1 MNQPSKILSNSLEIK
16 EIESEIDG
24 LDLIKAESS
33 LYRISFYSFVLDA
46 FKTIHNGQE
55 LTPNWHIEYLCKRLQ
70 DEAYRIVQGKE
81 RNKHLLINV
90 PPRTLKSEL
99 VNVFFSVYCWILKDS
114 IQFIS
119 SSYSASLS
127 ITLSTQSRRLI
138 ESDWFIEHFPDVKL
152 SKDENTKSRYTTTNS
167 GLRYST
173 STGGTVTGMGAD
185 IIVID
190 DPQNPQ
196 LARSDIERDNANR
209 FFNETLRSRLNN
221 PDIGVFIVIMQRLHE
236 NDLTGML
243 LDKEPHNWE
252 YICMPAEVS
261 DIVRPKELKK
271 LYVDGLLFPERLSRT
286 TLESFKLGLGSY
298 GYSGQYSQIPSPSE
312 GGIFKGEWFN
322 IIKELP
328 NNLRASDLK
337 WDFYLDT
344 AYTNKQ
350 ENDATAMLCAAFHNN
365 DLFIREVR
373 AVRLEF
379 PELIKEIESFAI
391 MNGYTNKSR
400 IYVEPKASGKSIV
413 QMLKR
418 STGLNVMEDKPPVQ
432 DKVSRASSVSAF
444 VESGRV
450 SLLDGRY
457 IDSFLNELKGF
468 PNANHDDQVDVL
480 IMAIDKNTNRRKK
493 VRAMA

>member
-1 MNQPSKILSNSLEIK
+1 MNKLTQNLTGQQIK
-16 EIESEIDG
+16 VAIY
-24 LDLIKAESS
+24 KK
-33 LYRISFYSFVLDA
+33 SFYRFTLDA
-46 FKTIHNGQE
+46 FKTLHNGQE

-70 DEAYRIVQGKE
+70 KEAYRIVEGNK

-99 VNVFFSVYCWILKDS
+99 VNVFFSVYCWILNDS

-138 ESDWFIEHFPDVKL
+138 ESDWFIKHFPDVQL

-221 PDIGVFIVIMQRLHE
+221 PDIGIFIVIMQRLHE

-252 YICMPAEVS
+252 YICLPAEVS
-261 DIVRPKELKK
+261 DVVRPKELKK
-271 LYVDGLLFPERLSRT
+271 NYVDGLLFPERLSKE
-286 TLESFKLGLGSY
+286 TLKSFKLGLGSY
-298 GYSGQYSQIPSPSE
+298 GYSGQYEQLPSPSE
-312 GGIFKGEWFN
+312 GGIFKSDWFN
-322 IIKELP
+322 VIKELP
-328 NNLRASDLK
+328 HNLKAFDLK

-344 AYTNKQ
+344 AYTAKQ

-379 PELIKEIESFAI
+379 PELIKEIESFVI
-391 MNGYTNKSR
+391 VNGYTNRSR

-418 STGLNVMEDKPPVQ
+418 STGLNVLEDKPPAQ

-450 SLLDGRY
+450 NLLNGRY
-457 IDSFLNELKGF
+457 IDSFLNELKSF
-468 PNANHDDQVDVL
+468 PNGNHDDQVDVL
-480 IMAIDKNTNRRKK
+480 VMAIDKNTNRRKK
-493 VRAMA
+493 VRAVA

>member
-1 MNQPSKILSNSLEIK
+1 MSQHLKTLL
-16 EIESEIDG
+16 
-24 LDLIKAESS
+24 SS
-33 LYRISFYSFVLDA
+33 LNLREIQKELYKKSFYEFSLDA
-46 FKTIHNGQE
+46 FKALHNGQE
-55 LTPNWHIEYLCKRLQ
+55 LVPNWHIKYLCDRLQ
-70 DEAYRIVQGKE
+70 KEAYRIVENKK

-127 ITLSTQSRRLI
+127 ITLSTQARRLL
-138 ESDWFIEHFPDVKL
+138 ESDWFKEYFPGIQL
-152 SKDENTKSRYTTTNS
+152 SKDENTKSRYTNTNS

-196 LARSDIERDNANR
+196 LARSDIERENANR

-221 PDIGVFIVIMQRLHE
+221 PDKGVFIVIMQRLHE
-236 NDLTGML
+236 QDLTGML
-243 LDKEPHNWE
+243 LSKEPENWE
-252 YICMPAEVS
+252 HICLPAELS
-261 DIVRPKELKK
+261 DLVKPKELKQF
-271 LYVDGLLFPERLSRT
+271 YTDGLLFPKRLSKS
-286 TLESFKLGLGSY
+286 TLDSFKLGLGSY
-298 GYSGQYSQIPSPSE
+298 GYSGQYSQIPSPDQ
-312 GGIFKGEWFN
+312 GGIFKGDWFN
-322 IIKELP
+322 IIKRLP
-328 NNLRASDLK
+328 ENINSDSLK

-350 ENDATAMLCAAFHNN
+350 ENDATAMMCAAFHNN
-365 DLFIREVR
+365 ELYIREVK

-379 PELIKEIESFAI
+379 PELIKEIQAFTFS
-391 MNGYTNKSR
+391 NGYTNRSR

-418 STGLNVMEDKPPVQ
+418 STGLNVIEDKPPSQ
-432 DKVSRASSVSAF
+432 DKVSRASSISAF

-450 SLLDGRY
+450 NLLDGRY
-457 IDSFLNELKGF
+457 IDSFLNELKAF
-468 PNANHDDQVDVL
+468 PNGSHDDQVDTLV
-480 IMAIDKNTNRRKK
+480 MAIDRNTNRRKK
-493 VRAMA
+493 VRAIA

>member
-1 MNQPSKILSNSLEIK
+1 MSQHLKTLLNSLNLK
-16 EIESEIDG
+16 EVQKE
-24 LDLIKAESS
+24 
-33 LYRISFYSFVLDA
+33 LYKKSFYEFSLDA
-46 FKTIHNGQE
+46 FKALHNGQE
-55 LTPNWHIEYLCKRLQ
+55 LVPNWHIKYLCDRLQ
-70 DEAYRIVQGKE
+70 KEAYRILENKE
-81 RNKHLLINV
+81 RDKHLLINV

-127 ITLSTQSRRLI
+127 ITLSTQARRLL
-138 ESDWFIEHFPDVKL
+138 ESDWFREYFPDIEL
-152 SKDENTKSRYTTTNS
+152 SKDENTKSRYTNTNS

-196 LARSDIERDNANR
+196 LARSDVERENANR

-221 PDIGVFIVIMQRLHE
+221 PDKGVFIVIMQRLHE
-236 NDLTGML
+236 QDLTGML
-243 LDKEPHNWE
+243 LEKEPENWE
-252 YICMPAEVS
+252 HICLPAEVS
-261 DIVRPKELKK
+261 DLVKPKELKQF
-271 LYVDGLLFPERLSRT
+271 YTDGLLFPKRLSKS
-286 TLESFKLGLGSY
+286 TLDSFKLGLGSY
-298 GYSGQYSQIPSPSE
+298 GYSGQYSQIPSPDQ
-312 GGIFKGEWFN
+312 GGIFKGDWFN
-322 IIKELP
+322 IIKRLP
-328 NNLRASDLK
+328 ENINSDSLK

-350 ENDATAMLCAAFHNN
+350 ENDATAMMCAAFHNN
-365 DLFIREVR
+365 ELYIREVK

-379 PELIKEIESFAI
+379 PELIKEIQAFTFS
-391 MNGYTNKSR
+391 NGYTNRSR

-418 STGLNVMEDKPPVQ
+418 STGLNVIEDKPPSQ
-432 DKVSRASSVSAF
+432 DKVSRASSISAF

-450 SLLDGRY
+450 NLLDGRY
-457 IDSFLNELKGF
+457 IDSFLNELKAF
-468 PNANHDDQVDVL
+468 PNGSHDDQVDTLV
-480 IMAIDKNTNRRKK
+480 MAIDRNTNRRKK
-493 VRAMA
+493 VRAIA

>member
-1 MNQPSKILSNSLEIK
+1 MKEHLKTLLNSLNLK
-16 EIESEIDG
+16 EVQKE
-24 LDLIKAESS
+24 
-33 LYRISFYSFVLDA
+33 LYKKSFYEFSLDA
-46 FKTIHNGQE
+46 FKALHNGQE
-55 LTPNWHIEYLCKRLQ
+55 LVPNWHIKYLCDRLQ
-70 DEAYRIVQGKE
+70 KEAYRIVENKE
-81 RNKHLLINV
+81 RDKHLLINV

-127 ITLSTQSRRLI
+127 ITLSTQARRLL
-138 ESDWFIEHFPDVKL
+138 ESDWFREYFPDIEL
-152 SKDENTKSRYTTTNS
+152 SKDENTKSRYTNTNS

-196 LARSDIERDNANR
+196 LARSDVERENANR

-221 PDIGVFIVIMQRLHE
+221 PDKGVFIVIMQRLHE
-236 NDLTGML
+236 QDLTGML
-243 LDKEPHNWE
+243 LEKEPENWE
-252 YICMPAEVS
+252 HICLPAEVS
-261 DIVRPKELKK
+261 DLVKPKELKQF
-271 LYVDGLLFPERLSRT
+271 YTDGLLFPKRLSKT
-286 TLESFKLGLGSY
+286 TLDSFKLGLGSY
-298 GYSGQYSQIPSPSE
+298 GYSGQYSQIPSPDQ
-312 GGIFKGEWFN
+312 GGIFKGDWFN
-322 IIKELP
+322 IIKRLP
-328 NNLRASDLK
+328 ENINSDSLK

-350 ENDATAMLCAAFHNN
+350 ENDATAMMCAAFHNN
-365 DLFIREVR
+365 ELYIREVK

-379 PELIKEIESFAI
+379 PELIKEIQAFTFS
-391 MNGYTNKSR
+391 NGYSNRSR

-418 STGLNVMEDKPPVQ
+418 STGLNVIEDKPPSQ
-432 DKVSRASSVSAF
+432 DKVSRASSISAF

-450 SLLDGRY
+450 NLLDGRY
-457 IDSFLNELKGF
+457 IDSFLNELKAF
-468 PNANHDDQVDVL
+468 PNSSHDDQVDTLV
-480 IMAIDKNTNRRKK
+480 MAIDRNTNRRKK
-493 VRAMA
+493 VRAIA

>member
-1 MNQPSKILSNSLEIK
+1 MSQRLKTLLNS
-16 EIESEIDG
+16 
-24 LDLIKAESS
+24 LDLIKAESE
-33 LYRISFYSFVLDA
+33 LYRISFYEFTLEA

-55 LTPNWHIEYLCKRLQ
+55 LTPNWHIKYLCERLQ
-70 DEAYRIVQGKE
+70 AEAYRIVESKP
-81 RNKHLLINV
+81 RSKHLLINV

-252 YICMPAEVS
+252 YICLPAEVS

-271 LYVDGLLFPERLSRT
+271 NYVDGLLFPQRLSKE
-286 TLESFKLGLGSY
+286 TLDSFKLGLGSY
-298 GYSGQYSQIPSPSE
+298 GYSGQYSQMPSPSE

-328 NNLRASDLK
+328 NNLKDADLK

-350 ENDATAMLCAAFHNN
+350 ENDATAMLCAAFYNN
-365 DLFIREVR
+365 HLYIKEVR

-379 PELIKEIESFAI
+379 PELIKEIESFAMI
-391 MNGYTNKSR
+391 NGYTNRSR

-418 STGLNVMEDKPPVQ
+418 STGLNIMEDKPPVQ

-450 SLLDGRY
+450 NLLDGRY
-457 IDSFLNELKGF
+457 IDIFLNELKAF
-468 PNANHDDQVDVL
+468 PNGNHDDQVDVL
-480 IMAIDKNTNRRKK
+480 VMAIDKNTNRRRK
-493 VRAMA
+493 VRAVA